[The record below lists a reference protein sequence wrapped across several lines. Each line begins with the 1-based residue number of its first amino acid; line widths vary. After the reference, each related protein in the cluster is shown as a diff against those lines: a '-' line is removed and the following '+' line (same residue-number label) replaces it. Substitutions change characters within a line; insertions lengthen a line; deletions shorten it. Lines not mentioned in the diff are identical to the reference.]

1 MHLWMN
7 DVNDGCLVMGEG
19 TIEKI
24 SELQVGIEPTT
35 SVTLV
40 GWSNHWAT
48 RTPCKIGH
56 LTGFFLTQSV
66 SLALSARQCNFHESH
81 IVEP

>member
-1 MHLWMN
+1 MHLWMS

-40 GWSNHWAT
+40 GWSNHWTT
-48 RTPCKIGH
+48 RSP
-56 LTGFFLTQSV
+56 V
-66 SLALSARQCNFHESH
+66 
-81 IVEP
+81 